1 MEGLV
6 IKKNAN
12 RFTVECEGKTFEL
25 SPSGKTK
32 AKGIFVGDQVEFGE
46 AITSVKERKNILI
59 RPPVANIDKMFI
71 VLCPSPK
78 PDFVLIDKIL
88 VYCHLSGIEPIIVIN
103 KVDICD
109 EKFVEEINADYGH
122 NYKVLLLSAKSGDVK
137 KLEAEIEGICVL
149 AGQSAVGKSS
159 IINALFKSENL
170 TEVGDL
176 SAKIERGKQT
186 TRLVSLYKME
196 NGYLAD
202 TAGFSLLDLSFVSSI
217 TEQEL
222 SSYYPDF
229 LQARAK
235 CKYRSCLHEGGE
247 CGVKEDVANG
257 IISPR
262 RYQNYLKILQELK
275 NAKKY

>member
-1 MEGLV
+1 MKGLV

-12 RFTVECEGKTFEL
+12 LFTVESEGKLISL

-32 AKGIFVGDQVEFGE
+32 AKGIFVGDYVDFDE
-46 AITSVKERKNILI
+46 AITGVEERKNLLI
-59 RPPVANIDKMFI
+59 RPPMANIDKLFI
-71 VLCPSPK
+71 VIAPSPK
-78 PDFVLIDKIL
+78 PDFVLVDKIL
-88 VYCHLSGIEPIIVIN
+88 IYCHLKGILPIIVIN
-103 KVDICD
+103 KVDLSD
-109 EKFVEEINADYGH
+109 EKFIQEVQEDYCA
-122 NYKVLLLSAKSGDVK
+122 YQVISLSAKSGNVE
-137 KLEAEIEGICVL
+137 KLESEIKGICAM

-159 IINALFKSENL
+159 IINALFRSEGL

-186 TRLVSLYKME
+186 TRIVSLYKLG

-202 TAGFSLLDLSFVSSI
+202 TAGFSLLDLSFVSDI
-217 TEQEL
+217 EKEEL

-229 LQARAK
+229 LTARGE

-247 CGVKEDVANG
+247 CGVIKGVKEG
-257 IISPR
+257 KISKR

-275 NAKKY
+275 MAKKY